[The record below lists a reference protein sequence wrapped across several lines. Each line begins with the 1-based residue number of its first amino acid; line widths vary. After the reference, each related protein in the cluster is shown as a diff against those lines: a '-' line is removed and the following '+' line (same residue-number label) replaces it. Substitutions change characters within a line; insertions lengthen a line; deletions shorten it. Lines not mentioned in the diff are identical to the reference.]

1 MSALVGVGGVV
12 AGLSTERP
20 SEIVLAAQVAR
31 QFYLEGVSKVD
42 IAERLGISRF
52 RVARLLDS
60 AREAGMVHIEIGLPA
75 GSLDTGLSA
84 ELCSAFGLKYAFAF
98 NVPDEDEAALR
109 RRMGEVAGEVLMDIV
124 TPADVLGMSWAR
136 SLSGLAAALT
146 RMPPCPIVQLTGAVP
161 PPDGRD
167 LLHLVRGVASI
178 GGGTAHVFYAP
189 MILHDAETAA
199 AVRRQVDVADAMA
212 LVPSVTIAMV
222 AIGAWAPGL
231 STIFDACSPEERDAL
246 AERGVRAEMAG
257 VFLGEDGRPV
267 ETALDSRMI
276 VTPGPALAK
285 IPCVIAVAYGVS
297 KSAAVHAAI
306 SAGMVHGLVTHA
318 SLARAL
324 LALARS

>member
-1 MSALVGVGGVV
+1 M
-12 AGLSTERP
+12 AGLSTDRP
-20 SEIVLAAQVAR
+20 SEVVLAARVAR

-52 RVARLLDS
+52 RVARLLDA
-60 AREAGMVHIEIGLPA
+60 AREAGMVRIEIGLPG

-84 ELCSAFGLKYAFAF
+84 ELCSVFGLRHAFAF
-98 NVPDEDEAALR
+98 NVPDEDYLALR
-109 RRMGEVAGEVLMDIV
+109 RRMGEAAG
-124 TPADVLGMSWAR
+124 
-136 SLSGLAAALT
+136 
-146 RMPPCPIVQLTGAVP
+146 CPIVQLTGAVP

-167 LLHLVRGVASI
+167 LLDLVRGVARI

-189 MILHDAETAA
+189 MIVDDAQTAA
-199 AVRRQVDVADAMA
+199 AIRRQADVADAMA

-231 STIFDACSPEERDAL
+231 STIFDACSPGERDAIARL
-246 AERGVRAEMAG
+246 GVCAEMAG

-276 VTPGPALAK
+276 VTPGPVLAK

-297 KSAAVHAAI
+297 KSVAVHAAI
-306 SAGMVHGLVTHA
+306 SAGVVHGLVTHT
-318 SLARAL
+318 SLARDL
-324 LALARS
+324 LRLAQS

>member
-1 MSALVGVGGVV
+1 M

-42 IAERLGISRF
+42 IADRLGISRF

-98 NVPDEDEAALR
+98 NVPDEDDAALR
-109 RRMGEVAGEVLMDIV
+109 RRMGEVAGEVLMDII

-199 AVRRQVDVADAMA
+199 AIRRQADVADAMA

-246 AERGVRAEMAG
+246 AQLGVRAEMAG

-267 ETALDSRMI
+267 ETPLDSRMI

-285 IPCVIAVAYGVS
+285 IPCVSAGAYGVS